1 MAFRVQVNVEAEEDL
16 IEIWE
21 DIATHNVAAA
31 DRNVRLL
38 GEKIDTL
45 ADMPDRGKMRDD
57 LGAGIRMLVEGK
69 YLIFYRVG
77 ETQVEILR
85 VIHGARDLSQILI

>member
-1 MAFRVQVNVEAEEDL
+1 MAFRVQVNLEAEEDL

-21 DIATHNVAAA
+21 DVAIYNGVAA
-31 DRNVRLL
+31 DRSVKLL
-38 GEKIDTL
+38 GEKIDSL

-57 LGAGIRMLVEGK
+57 LMAGIRMLVEGK

-77 ETQVEILR
+77 KTQVEILR
-85 VIHGARDLSQILI
+85 VIHGSRDLSQIFN